1 MHTFTFDGHLDVDAR
16 LLAGLLRVEAA
27 PAGTAEVELRADSSA
42 GQALIDGS
50 RVELEDRGGRAR
62 LLVHVPR
69 DGGRGRS
76 WFTLRDPRVE
86 VTIRC
91 PAGSDLAARVVS
103 ANVDAEVALGTVSA
117 HSASGDVTL
126 ADVAGTLDV
135 ATASGAVAATSVEQ
149 GATVKTASGGVH
161 TRAVSGGLTVR
172 TASGRVAADRVE
184 GPVRIRTVSGDTDLA
199 EVHGPELSVN
209 ATSGDVRVAIAPGRG
224 VHLDVATVSGTLTS
238 ELDEDDGSGGVDI
251 QLRARTVSGDV
262 HLRRSRTA
270 ATPPA

>member
-1 MHTFTFDGHLDVDAR
+1 MHTFTFDGRLDIDAR
-16 LLAGLLRVEAA
+16 LMAGLVRLQAA
-27 PAGTAEVELRADSSA
+27 PAGTAEVELRADGSA

-50 RVELEDRGGRAR
+50 RVELEDRGGHPR

-91 PAGSDLAARVVS
+91 PAGSDLAARVAS
-103 ANVDAEVALGTVSA
+103 ADLDAEVPLGTVTA

-126 ADVAGTLDV
+126 VDVHGALDV
-135 ATASGAVAATSVEQ
+135 ATASGDVAAARVEQ
-149 GATVKTASGGVH
+149 GATIRTAAGDARTS
-161 TRAVSGGLTVR
+161 AVSGGLTVR
-172 TASGRVAADRVE
+172 TASGHVVAGRVE
-184 GPVRIRTVSGDTDLA
+184 GPVRIRTVSGDTDLEEA
-199 EVHGPELSVN
+199 HGPEVSVN
-209 ATSGDVRVAIAPGRG
+209 ATSGDVRLAIAADRG

-238 ELDEDDGSGGVDI
+238 ELDEDDGSAGVDI

-262 HLRRSRTA
+262 HLRRTRTSA
-270 ATPPA
+270 APPA